1 VGGLYVKFCF
11 IIFNKFNFVIF
22 VVLSVSLRATL
33 PIYHMSNFMDYGF
46 SMKEALPLKS
56 MIGFM
61 MVDWLSFSWDDW
73 FIEYF

>member
-1 VGGLYVKFCF
+1 
-11 IIFNKFNFVIF
+11 
-22 VVLSVSLRATL
+22 
-33 PIYHMSNFMDYGF
+33 MSNFMDYGF